1 MSKATD
7 YCIKVFDGTHTTPKP
22 TKKGYRLL
30 TSKNIMDGYL
40 DKTDSYFISEEDYIS
55 INKRS
60 RVKKWDV
67 LFGMIGTVGNV
78 CIITDDKIDYAIKN
92 MGVFSCE
99 DEYKAK
105 WLYFY
110 LKSPYVKKLNQN
122 YLNGAIQKF
131 LPLGYL
137 RDLEIPDF
145 TPDKIK
151 VVDFLWSLEEKI
163 RVNNKIDAEL
173 DKYLKEVFSL
183 WFISYDFP
191 NEEGKPYKSNGG
203 SMIWNDLL
211 QKKIPENW
219 AAEKVGERINVI
231 RGVSFN
237 PDDTVEKKTDGFVQ
251 LLKSNNI
258 QNDRVNFDN
267 IVSVKKDLVSEDQYL
282 TKGSIFVTM
291 SSGSTAHVGKTA
303 IIFYDMPYCFGAFCS
318 KIEIQNDYQSFI
330 ASYFN
335 SELFKTTIRTIV
347 SGTSI
352 KNISNN
358 HLTDNVLAFPDKKT
372 LRLFDDIYFPIFNE
386 RGNLQRQNIALKEEF
401 EYYLVLLMNNQA
413 TFNEDL

>member
-1 MSKATD
+1 
-7 YCIKVFDGTHTTPKP
+7 
-22 TKKGYRLL
+22 
-30 TSKNIMDGYL
+30 
-40 DKTDSYFISEEDYIS
+40 
-55 INKRS
+55 
-60 RVKKWDV
+60 
-67 LFGMIGTVGNV
+67 
-78 CIITDDKIDYAIKN
+78 